1 MSTHVWQK
9 YMGIQN
15 SQTCWKREQHWKMVL
30 LPHRINTHQQDKHH
44 FHVLE
49 CFGCGGRMGV
59 LLRCPCI
66 VIKMQE
72 GTHQIGDKDRDE
84 DKEIDDSGND
94 ENKKGTCSL

>member
-1 MSTHVWQK
+1 
-9 YMGIQN
+9 
-15 SQTCWKREQHWKMVL
+15 
-30 LPHRINTHQQDKHH
+30 
-44 FHVLE
+44 
-49 CFGCGGRMGV
+49 MGV